1 MMKQHLI
8 GFLLQFSGKNTSKQ
22 YKIVSLIGGSIF
34 FLVILPG
41 FFMVIGFFIKKY
53 ISINLNKIVEIIIS
67 TIGITS
73 GLYFLI
79 WSTITQWKIGNGT
92 PAPNAPTQHLIIT
105 GPYKYCRNPIEFGAI
120 LYYLG
125 LGTLIGG
132 IITGAINGILGFTV
146 GSMYHKCI
154 EEKELEKRF
163 GEEYINYKEHTP
175 FVIPKIK

>member
-1 MMKQHLI
+1 
-8 GFLLQFSGKNTSKQ
+8 
-22 YKIVSLIGGSIF
+22 
-34 FLVILPG
+34 
-41 FFMVIGFFIKKY
+41 
-53 ISINLNKIVEIIIS
+53 
-67 TIGITS
+67 
-73 GLYFLI
+73 
-79 WSTITQWKIGNGT
+79 
-92 PAPNAPTQHLIIT
+92 LIIT

-163 GEEYINYKEHTP
+163 GEEYINYKKHTP